1 MEYGKTKNT
10 FGTLIVGIVLLTA
23 SLGCGFV
30 GRGQNNTKDSHDKT
44 LTDKGIEIATGNER
58 IGVQECDDLMD
69 SIAEQSRSED
79 DNYVTKAVKDYVL
92 NKIRE
97 SVKKSI
103 EENKNDKAAM
113 AKECKDF
120 RIQLEKELQDEKE
133 KEKSK

>member
-1 MEYGKTKNT
+1 MGYERMKNT
-10 FGTLIVGIVLLTA
+10 FGMLVVGIVLLTA

-30 GRGQNNTKDSHDKT
+30 SRGQKDTKDSHDKT

-79 DNYVTKAVKDYVL
+79 DNYVTKAVKGYVL

-103 EENKNDKAAM
+103 EENKNDKVAM

-120 RIQLEKELQDEKE
+120 RIQLEKELQEEKE

>member
-1 MEYGKTKNT
+1 MEYGRMRNT
-10 FGTLIVGIVLLTA
+10 FGTLIVGVIFLAA
-23 SLGCGFV
+23 SLGCGFAS
-30 GRGQNNTKDSHDKT
+30 RGQNGTKDSHDKT

-79 DNYVTKAVKDYVL
+79 DNYVTKAVKGYVL

-97 SVKKSI
+97 SVRKSI

-120 RIQLEKELQDEKE
+120 RIQLEKELQEEKE
-133 KEKSK
+133 KNK

>member
-1 MEYGKTKNT
+1 MRNAIS
-10 FGTLIVGIVLLTA
+10 TLIIVSILLTI

-30 GRGQNNTKDSHDKT
+30 SRGQKDTKDSHDKT

-79 DNYVTKAVKDYVL
+79 DNYVTKAVKGYIL

-97 SVKKSI
+97 SVRKSI
-103 EENKNDKAAM
+103 EENKNDKVQM

-120 RIQLEKELQDEKE
+120 RVQLEKELQEEKE
-133 KEKSK
+133 KGK

>member
-1 MEYGKTKNT
+1 MKNAVT
-10 FGTLIVGIVLLTA
+10 TIIIGIVILATG
-23 SLGCGFV
+23 LGCSLA
-30 GRGQNNTKDSHDKT
+30 GRGAQKDTRDAHDKT

-58 IGVQECDDLMD
+58 IGVKECDDLMD

-79 DNYVTKAVKDYVL
+79 DNYVTKAMKGYIL

-103 EENKNDKAAM
+103 EENKNDKVAM

-120 RIQLEKELQDEKE
+120 RVQLEKQLEEEKE
-133 KEKSK
+133 KK

>member
-1 MEYGKTKNT
+1 MKNT
-10 FGTLIVGIVLLTA
+10 VSTLIIASILLTA

-30 GRGQNNTKDSHDKT
+30 NRGQKDTKDSHDKS
-44 LTDKGIEIATGNER
+44 LTDKGIDIATGNER

-79 DNYVTKAVKDYVL
+79 DNYVTKAVKGYVL

-103 EENKNDKAAM
+103 EENKNDKVAM

-120 RIQLEKELQDEKE
+120 RVQLEKQLEEEKQ
-133 KEKSK
+133 KAK

>member
-1 MEYGKTKNT
+1 MEMVGMKNSIS
-10 FGTLIVGIVLLTA
+10 TLIIGTILLSV
-23 SLGCGFV
+23 SLGCGFAS
-30 GRGQNNTKDSHDKT
+30 RGQKDSKDSHDKT

-69 SIAEQSRSED
+69 SIEEQSRSED
-79 DNYVTKAVKDYVL
+79 DNYVTKAMKGYFL

-103 EENKNDKAAM
+103 EENKNDKVQM

-120 RIQLEKELQDEKE
+120 KIQLDKQLAEQEKE
-133 KEKSK
+133 KK